1 MKSPDPDGYGSIAI
15 FPIAFFRGM
24 NIQNCQLFFLVG
36 GDWNHGIL
44 WFSIWNIIIPTDEV
58 IFFRGVVLP
67 PTRFWCE
74 LPYIPKYEAYVFGN
88 IPQQYDL
95 LELPAWHIA
104 HIITQSLSKAY
115 VQGYALNFYG
125 LIGPTS
131 KEVHWLPIEA
141 RSGAVQSL
149 SALDRRARHPNGCRF
164 QTMKPDGKMEL
175 TLW

>member
-15 FPIAFFRGM
+15 FLSHFFGGWTSRTVSY
-24 NIQNCQLFFLVG
+24 FFWLVVTG
-36 GDWNHGIL
+36 TMEFYDFPYIG
-44 WFSIWNIIIPTDEV
+44 NIIIPTDEV

-67 PTRFWCE
+67 P
-74 LPYIPKYEAYVFGN
+74 YISKYEAYVFGN
-88 IPQQYDL
+88 IPPQYDL

-125 LIGPTS
+125 FIGPTS

-164 QTMKPDGKMEL
+164 QTNGAYPL
-175 TLW
+175 VN